1 MAWPWSR
8 ASTRTPGAWMPS
20 MLGQVPFNT
29 WERRV
34 YHALKQQ
41 LPSDWTVVCNVSWT
55 LPENGSHLRDGEADF
70 VVLVPGH
77 GMVII
82 EVKGTKEFRVSDDE
96 RWHRREPMGGEV
108 ELKPSPQAQATRN
121 MHQIAAAV
129 VRGGRWVKFPGAY
142 SYVVAYPNGE
152 ASSLPPMFDEST
164 LLTQRH
170 MNDLAGRLRHSLA
183 RRGPPGEH
191 AFDAEGALEVARILT
206 NQTCVV
212 TRVDTGVEMK
222 EDVEKVDS
230 LTSQQFA
237 ALKGV
242 FDLGR
247 VGVVGP
253 AGSGKTLLAIWR
265 LRALLE
271 MDRRALFVC
280 FNKDLATVLRGQNPE
295 CADSIWSID
304 KFFLGLTGL
313 KVPASSDLTRF
324 FREELPSAAI
334 DASELLPRD
343 KKYDAILV
351 DEGQDFSEDQLIALH
366 ELLRGPES
374 QWVVFA
380 DWRQDL
386 FHARTRAGIIG
397 ADVLFRLH
405 HNCRNTVRVND
416 ATNVYLGQHVDS
428 HPAMPRGAAPVVE
441 KCSSRDAMAKRAT
454 ELASQWS
461 EGRGVVVLSPYRL
474 ENSCLSGVARAHGM
488 AITDRIEDFGK
499 QGMLYFS
506 TIRSFKGIEAAGII
520 VVDVDR
526 PKADSPFSEED
537 FYVACT
543 RPTARLAVLT
553 TSNEATYW
561 LGAASG

>member
-1 MAWPWSR
+1 
-8 ASTRTPGAWMPS
+8 MPS

-41 LPSDWTVVCNVSWT
+41 LPSEWIVVSNVSWT
-55 LPENGSHLRDGEADF
+55 LQENGSHLRDGEADF

-82 EVKGTKEFRVSDDE
+82 EVKGTRDFRVSNDE
-96 RWHRREPMGGEV
+96 RWYRREPTGGEV
-108 ELKPSPQAQATRN
+108 ELEPSPQAQAIRN

-129 VRGGRWVKFPGAY
+129 VRGGRWTKFPGTY

-152 ASSLPPMFDEST
+152 ASCLPPMFDEST

-170 MNDLAGRLRHSLA
+170 MSDLAGRLRHSLA
-183 RRGPPGEH
+183 RRGPPTRH
-191 AFDAEGALEVARILT
+191 AFDAEGAREVAKILT
-206 NQTCVV
+206 NQTSVV
-212 TRVDTGVEMK
+212 TRVDTVIEMK
-222 EDVEKVDS
+222 DDVEKVES

-242 FDLGR
+242 FDFGR
-247 VGVVGP
+247 VGIVGP

-271 MDRRALFVC
+271 TDRRALFVC
-280 FNKDLATVLRGQNPE
+280 FNKDLAEVLRGQNPE
-295 CADSIWSID
+295 CAESIWSID
-304 KFFLGLTGL
+304 KFFLGLTGS
-313 KVPASSDLTRF
+313 KVPASGDLTKF

-334 DASELLPRD
+334 DASEAIPRD
-343 KKYDAILV
+343 EKYDAILI
-351 DEGQDFSEDQLIALH
+351 DEGQDFSEDQLIALY

-386 FHARTRAGIIG
+386 FNARTQAGIIG

-416 ATNVYLGQHVDS
+416 ATNGYLGQHVNS
-428 HPAMPRGAAPVVE
+428 HPAMPRGVAPVVE
-441 KCSSRDAMAKRAT
+441 KCPTRDAMARRAV

-461 EGRGVVVLSPYRL
+461 GGRGVVVLSPYRL
-474 ENSCLSGVARAHGM
+474 GNSCLSGLARAHGM

-499 QGMLYFS
+499 QGVLYFS
-506 TIRSFKGIEAAGII
+506 TIRSFKGIEAAGTI

-526 PKADSPFSEED
+526 PKADSRFSEED

-553 TSNEATYW
+553 TSDDAMDW
-561 LGAASG
+561 LGCTSG